1 MFSSFSSISNPF
13 YLPRFLSG
21 SSSSAVAIK
30 PVEVHNVE
38 TLHEKRA
45 RTLKHLL
52 KLNHVNHSVIYHDL
66 VFHNHTAHI
75 LASAYLLRADSGHLN
90 DIYDDESKE
99 LEPWRDSPGE
109 ISTYDWRDYLGNAKY
124 QRAYLDFFE
133 DQLVLNGYDW
143 QKVLMEYLFKGK
155 EPLINNLI
163 SGRG

>member
-1 MFSSFSSISNPF
+1 MFSSFSSFSNPLR
-13 YLPRFLSG
+13 LPRFLGG

-30 PVEVHNVE
+30 AVEVHDVE
-38 TLHEKRA
+38 TMHEKRA

-52 KLNHVNHSVIYHDL
+52 KLNHVNHSVIYHKL
-66 VFHNHTAHI
+66 QFHNHAPHI
-75 LASAYLLRADSGHLN
+75 LASAYLLGADSGHLN
-90 DIYDDESKE
+90 DIYDEESKE
-99 LEPWRDSPGE
+99 LEPWRDSPEE
-109 ISTYDWRDYLGNAKY
+109 ITTY

-143 QKVLMEYLFKGK
+143 KKVLEEYLFKGK